1 MTGAI
6 ARYPTP
12 AVNVAPLEL
21 SVLFRRRAGVVRSA
35 RSATTGWRMICVRA
49 RRSLGSSVVGP
60 LADLDLDYRR
70 GRSSRGSR
78 ASCAV
83 RPPRSTRSFFELFE
97 PVTVLG
103 EAFAGFRL
111 TGTRDFDP
119 KARWLARAPE
129 WQPSGAHLASAA
141 LDGIVTHAPRVRLA
155 QRPPVLH
162 ALRFGAAAL
171 LARGV
176 AEASLAPQRVVVA
189 FEQGEAYEVRSAL
202 APRLVLQD

>member
-1 MTGAI
+1 M
-6 ARYPTP
+6 
-12 AVNVAPLEL
+12 NVAPLEL
-21 SVLFRRRAGVVRSA
+21 SVLFDDVLGVVRSA

-60 LADLDLDYRR
+60 LADLDLDEDVQALVPRVAR
-70 GRSSRGSR
+70 LLCR
-78 ASCAV
+78 APAAIDTLV
-83 RPPRSTRSFFELFE
+83 FELFE